1 MGEGICVNCLLRER
15 IERVLPPPQ
24 DDPAGPHMEEMCT
37 IKFYLHK
44 YDEAEKLVLEDNRE
58 TLSWGELAGAPKSL
72 LLGRTY
78 FYQKEGVKARAA
90 FEAARLPLERSVQ
103 ANPRDPDQRMS
114 LAEAYARL
122 DRKEDAL
129 REARRAAEIIPESKD
144 AYFGVGLLTHLA
156 EIYVMVGEFDLA
168 LPIIQHSLV
177 SPAGLSTCALILSG
191 NRSASIRA
199 F

>member
-1 MGEGICVNCLLRER
+1 V
-15 IERVLPPPQ
+15 
-24 DDPAGPHMEEMCT
+24 
-37 IKFYLHK
+37 
-44 YDEAEKLVLEDNRE
+44 
-58 TLSWGELAGAPKSL
+58 
-72 LLGRTY
+72 
-78 FYQKEGVKARAA
+78 QKEGVKARAA

-177 SPAGLSTCALILSG
+177 SPAGPCASDLRFDPVWEPIRVDPRILELLEQPEVVVHLPPPT
-191 NRSASIRA
+191 APEA
-199 F
+199 TL